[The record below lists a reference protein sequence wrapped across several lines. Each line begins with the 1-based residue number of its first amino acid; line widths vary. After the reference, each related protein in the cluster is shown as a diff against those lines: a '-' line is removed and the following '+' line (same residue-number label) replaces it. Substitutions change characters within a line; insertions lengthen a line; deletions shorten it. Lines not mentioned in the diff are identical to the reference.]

1 MKKACLLALAI
12 SAGIYLDASAQT
24 ADEIIAKN
32 LAARG
37 GIEKVRAIRSMV
49 MTDSVS
55 TPDGRGTPLRIFAL
69 RPGRIR
75 EELTVGQSRS
85 IKAFDGQ
92 TGWIQN
98 PGPRG
103 ASARALTGGD
113 LDELRDDAENA
124 IDGVLADYAAKGSRV
139 EYTGTQTV
147 DGKPCYK
154 LKVTLHTGHTQY
166 QYIDTGTYLEV
177 RQDILG
183 TMDGKASAIE
193 QTLGEYRSEGGVMF
207 AHTIVSVMRGRPE
220 RSTMTIQRIE
230 INPPVDERVFS
241 MPRR

>member
-1 MKKACLLALAI
+1 MTKACLLALAI
-12 SAGIYLDASAQT
+12 SAGICVSASAQT

-37 GIEKVRAIRSMV
+37 GIEKLRTIRSMV

-55 TPDGRGTPLRIFAL
+55 TPDGRGTPLRVYLL
-69 RPGRIR
+69 RPSQLR
-75 EELTVGQSRS
+75 EELSMGQGRS
-85 IKAFDGQ
+85 IKAYDGRS
-92 TGWIQN
+92 GWIQN

-103 ASARALTGGD
+103 ASARSLTGGD

-124 IDGVLADYAAKGSRV
+124 IDGVLADYATKGSRV
-139 EYTGTQTV
+139 ELAGTQTV
-147 DGKPCYK
+147 EDRPCYK

-166 QYIDTGTYLEV
+166 QYIDTRTYLEV

-183 TMDGKASAIE
+183 TMDGKPSAIE
-193 QTLGEYRSEGGVMF
+193 QTLGDYRSEGGVMF

-230 INPPVDERVFS
+230 INPPIDDRMFS